1 MTVRNYFCIFAAKMC
16 EPVKTNVCGTMMKR
30 LIQTLFLGLMTMAA
44 MAQLS
49 SNPDKFLG
57 NITTYGQVDDDSSA
71 KFYQLWNQ
79 ITPENESKWSSVQG
93 RGSTSWNWGGCDN
106 CVNYARDHH
115 FPFKFHT
122 LVWGA
127 QFPEWVKSLGSAAL
141 RCHRELDGRRQG
153 PLSEPCYD

>member
-1 MTVRNYFCIFAAKMC
+1 MC

-30 LIQTLFLGLMTMAA
+30 LIQTLFLGLMTMTA

-93 RGSTSWNWGGCDN
+93 GGSTSWNWGGA
-106 CVNYARDHH
+106 V
-115 FPFKFHT
+115 P
-122 LVWGA
+122 
-127 QFPEWVKSLGSAAL
+127 
-141 RCHRELDGRRQG
+141 
-153 PLSEPCYD
+153 